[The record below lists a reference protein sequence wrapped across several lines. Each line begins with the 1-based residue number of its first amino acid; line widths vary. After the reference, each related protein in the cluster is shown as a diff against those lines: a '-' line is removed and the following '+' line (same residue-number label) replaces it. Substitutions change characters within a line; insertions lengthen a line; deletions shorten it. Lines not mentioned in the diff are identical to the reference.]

1 MVARKS
7 RLILTA
13 LAAAC
18 ALLVGVSNAAAE
30 GVPGAQKLE
39 GAWIAKVPGTEAQW
53 SYVISSD
60 PSGRRA
66 IGHGSVEVGF
76 SVDAIAGPIDRGS
89 PLLITYEMTGPERGV
104 FNSIWYDIRDLA
116 SPSAYTAEV
125 VLIGVSNGTFVSLA
139 PNKNLVEHN
148 FEFYLPSQDA
158 DGDGLPDPGESP
170 VYALQVTSIDTRLP
184 SP

>member
-13 LAAAC
+13 LAAAS
-18 ALLVGVSNAAAE
+18 ALLVGVSNAAAD

-53 SYVISSD
+53 SYVIAAD

-66 IGHGSVEVGF
+66 VGHGSVEVGF
-76 SVDAIAGPIDRGS
+76 SVEAIAGPIDRGS
-89 PLLITYEMTGPERGV
+89 PLLITYEMTGPETGV
-104 FNSIWYDIRDLA
+104 FSSIWYDIRDLA
-116 SPSAYTAEV
+116 APSAYTAEV
-125 VLIGVSNGTFVSLA
+125 VLIGVSKGTFVSVA
-139 PNKNLVEHN
+139 PNKNVVQHN
-148 FEFYLPSQDA
+148 FEFCLPAQDG
-158 DGDGLPDPGESP
+158 DGDGLPDAGQSP
-170 VYALQVTSIDTRLP
+170 VYSMQVTSIDTRLP